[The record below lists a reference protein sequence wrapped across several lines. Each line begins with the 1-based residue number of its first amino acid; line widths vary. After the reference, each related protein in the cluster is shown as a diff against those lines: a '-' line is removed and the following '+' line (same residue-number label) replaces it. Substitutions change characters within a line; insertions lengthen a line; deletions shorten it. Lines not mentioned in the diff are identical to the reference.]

1 VSKEKKNRARPSRCK
16 AGGLSIA
23 GRIGDIAMIDKV
35 LIFDTTLRDGE
46 QAPGASLSVAEKLEI
61 AHQLAVLGVDII
73 EAGFPVS
80 SPTQFEATHR
90 IAEEVAGS
98 TICALARAHE
108 KDITSAGNAVAPAKR
123 KRIHTFIATSPIHMK
138 HKLNKTPAEVLKM
151 AVDAVTF
158 AKSFTPDVEFSP
170 EDACRSEMPFLIE
183 ILTAVIEAG
192 ATTLNIPDTVGYVLP
207 YEYGRII
214 AELVSSVP
222 GINKVIVSTHCH
234 NDLGQ
239 AVANS
244 LAGVRNG
251 ARQVECSV
259 NGLGERAGNAALEEV
274 VMAIHTRPD
283 FFVGSALL
291 TTDGSTMLTT
301 GKGGAFDGAQ
311 GKAKPLTTNIKT
323 TQIYKTSQLVS
334 RLTGFVVQPNKAI
347 VGANAFA
354 HESGVHVD
362 GVLKERSTYEI
373 MTPET
378 IGLSGSRMVLG
389 RHTGRHGFADRCKK
403 LGYKLSKQEL
413 EIAYERFLQVA
424 DKKKE
429 VFDED
434 LTAIIDDEIRAVERT
449 YDLQYLKVL
458 IETGNAP
465 VATVKIKTKDETK
478 EAQAEGDG
486 PVDAAYEAIKEA
498 TGYSPKLENYSI
510 RAVTSGKEALGE
522 ATVKI
527 KQDNRTYIGR
537 GISTDIIEASAKAYI
552 DAINRMVARSGTDE
566 EPSVKVEL

>member
-1 VSKEKKNRARPSRCK
+1 ME
-16 AGGLSIA
+16 
-23 GRIGDIAMIDKV
+23 DKV
-35 LIFDTTLRDGE
+35 IIFDTTLRDGE

-61 AHQLAVLGVDII
+61 AQQLAVLGVDVI

-80 SPTQFEATHR
+80 SPAQFEATR
-90 IAEEVAGS
+90 KISEQVKGP
-98 TICALARAHE
+98 TICGLARATSE
-108 KDITSAGNAVAPAKR
+108 DIESAGKALAPAKR
-123 KRIHTFIATSPIHMK
+123 RRIHTFIATSPIHMK

-151 AVDAVTF
+151 AVAAVKL
-158 AKSFTPDVEFSP
+158 AKSFTDNVEFSP

-207 YEYGRII
+207 YEYGQII
-214 AELVSSVP
+214 SQLVAGVP
-222 GINKVIVSTHCH
+222 GIEKTVISTHCH

-251 ARQVECSV
+251 ARQVECSI

-283 FFVGSALL
+283 FF
-291 TTDGSTMLTT
+291 
-301 GKGGAFDGAQ
+301 GKGRE
-311 GKAKPLTTNIKT
+311 KPLTTNIKT
-323 TQIYKTSQLVS
+323 TEIYRTSQLVS
-334 RLTGFVVQPNKAI
+334 RLTGFVIQPNKAI

-362 GVLKERSTYEI
+362 GVLKERKTYEI

-378 IGLSGSRMVLG
+378 IGLAGSRMVLG
-389 RHTGRHGFADRCKK
+389 RHTGRAGFADRCRK
-403 LGYKLSKQEL
+403 LGYKLSKD
-413 EIAYERFLQVA
+413 EIETAYQRFTQVA

-434 LTAIIDDEIRAVERT
+434 LVAIIDDEVKAIEHT
-449 YDLQYLKVL
+449 FELEYLKVL

-465 VATVKIKTKDETK
+465 QACVKIKSKDGIK

-486 PVDAAYEAIKEA
+486 PVDAAYNAIREA
-498 TGYSPKLENYSI
+498 TGFSPALESYSI

-527 KQDNRTYIGR
+527 RTDPSTSLGAGSRMFVGR

-552 DAINRMVARSGTDE
+552 DAINRMVGRPGKEE
-566 EPSVKVEL
+566 EPGFKVEL